1 MQIAARKSVEH
12 RTWDFINE
20 SLIEHYRDVIQEIAS
35 RKELVA

>member
-12 RTWDFINE
+12 RTWDYINE
-20 SLIEHYRDVIQEIAS
+20 SLIEHYRDVIEVVAL